1 MSSTGSQPW
10 WVKIADVA
18 PHEREEFM
26 RGAGGAS
33 KTTAGAS
40 ILYALVAG
48 YVGGKIAQR
57 TGDKK

>member
-1 MSSTGSQPW
+1 MSSKDWKPW
-10 WVKIADVA
+10 WIKIADVA

-33 KTTAGAS
+33 KSSPGAS
-40 ILYALVAG
+40 LLYAVVAG